1 MKSRLFAKSP
11 INSRTIARKA
21 EIRAIVLGVVEFY
34 QEQYRKAKI
43 EPGGARWRELRF
55 SFPRHAAEAYSD
67 IEADDLWD
75 ELAYLVKCGCIKEY
89 RTIFYPRYVIDYP
102 TLRAFESK
110 WNWA

>member
-11 INSRTIARKA
+11 ITSRTIARKA
-21 EIRAIVLGVVEFY
+21 EIRAIVLAVVEFY
-34 QEQYRKAKI
+34 QQQYRRAQI
-43 EPGGARWRELRF
+43 EPEGARWRELRF
-55 SFPRHAAEAYSD
+55 SFPRYAAESLSH

>member
-1 MKSRLFAKSP
+1 MSSRLFAKSP
-11 INSRTIARKA
+11 ELTRSIARKA
-21 EIRAIVLGVVEFY
+21 EIRAIVLAVVEFY
-34 QEQYRKAKI
+34 QQQYRRAQI
-43 EPGGARWRELRF
+43 EPEGARWRELRF
-55 SFPRHAAEAYSD
+55 SFPRYAAESLSH